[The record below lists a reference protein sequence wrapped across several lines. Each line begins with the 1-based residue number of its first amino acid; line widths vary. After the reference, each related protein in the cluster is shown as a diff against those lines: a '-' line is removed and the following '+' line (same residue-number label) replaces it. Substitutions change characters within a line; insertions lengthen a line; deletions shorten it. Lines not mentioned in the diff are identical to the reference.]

1 MQAYLAKRLALLIPT
16 LIGISV
22 VSFLVIHLIPGDLV
36 TVLLGITASQNE
48 QNRQALIV
56 ALHLDRPLAVQYLH
70 WVVGILR
77 GDLGRSLVHGGSVG
91 TEIARSFPVTVQL
104 TVMSIAIAIGIGVP
118 LGVLSVMRGARR
130 IEPLVRITSL
140 LFISTPAFFMGTV
153 LIVLGSRYLPAV
165 STLGYV
171 SFVDAPLASVGH
183 MLPPALA
190 LGAAISAIL
199 LRYTRASMLEVL
211 GQDFVRTARAKGAP
225 EPRVVYRHALVNALI
240 PVIAAA
246 GIQFVA
252 LIGGAVIIEEV
263 FALPG
268 IGRLV
273 VNAIYQRDYTL
284 IQGAVLFLT
293 VNAVLINLAIDVL
306 YHLVDPRIVYD

>member
-1 MQAYLAKRLALLIPT
+1 MQAYVLKRLVLLIPT
-16 LIGISV
+16 MVGISA
-22 VSFLVIHLIPGDLV
+22 VSFLIIHLIPGDLV
-36 TVLLGITASQNE
+36 TILLGITASQNE
-48 QNRQALIV
+48 QNRQALMT
-56 ALHLDRPLAVQYLH
+56 ALHLDRPLVVQYLH
-70 WVVGILR
+70 WIGGVLR
-77 GDLGRSLVHGGSVG
+77 GDLGRSLVHGGAVG
-91 TEIARSFPVTVQL
+91 AEIVRSYPVTVQL
-104 TVMSIAIAIGIGVP
+104 TVMSMAIAVGLGVP
-118 LGVLSVMRGARR
+118 LGVLSVMRRARKV
-130 IEPLVRITSL
+130 EPVVRVVSL
-140 LFISTPAFFMGTV
+140 LFISAPAFFMGTV
-153 LIVLGSRYLPAV
+153 LIVLGARYLPAV

-171 SFVDAPLASVGH
+171 PLGEAPLASLGH

-211 GQDFVRTARAKGAP
+211 SQDFVRTARAKGVV
-225 EPRVVYRHALVNALI
+225 ERRVVYRHALINALI

-293 VNAVLINLAIDVL
+293 VNAVLINLGIDLL
-306 YHLVDPRIVYD
+306 YHLVDPRIVYG

>member
-16 LIGISV
+16 LIGISIM
-22 VSFLVIHLIPGDLV
+22 SFLIIHLIPGDLV

-48 QNRQALIV
+48 QNRQALIA
-56 ALHLDRPLAVQYLH
+56 ALHLDRPLLIQYLH
-70 WVVGILR
+70 WVAGVVH
-77 GDLGRSLVHGGSVG
+77 GDLGRSLVHGGSVAA
-91 TEIARSFPVTVQL
+91 EITRAYPVTVQL
-104 TVMSIAIAIGIGVP
+104 TVMSMAIAVGIGIP

-130 IEPLVRITSL
+130 VEPLVRIASL

-153 LIVLGSRYLPAV
+153 LIVLGARYLPAV

-171 SFVDAPLASVGH
+171 PLTDAPVASLGH

-199 LRYTRASMLEVL
+199 LRHTRASMLDVL
-211 GQDFVRTARAKGAP
+211 GQEFVRTARAKGAP
-225 EPRVVYRHALVNALI
+225 EPRVVYRHALANALI

-246 GIQFVA
+246 GIQFVG

-273 VNAIYQRDYTL
+273 VNGIYQRDYTL

-293 VNAVLINLAIDVL
+293 VNAVLINLAVDVL
-306 YHLVDPRIVYD
+306 YHVVDPRIVYG

>member
-1 MQAYLAKRLALLIPT
+1 MRAYVLKRLALLIPT
-16 LIGISV
+16 LIGISMI
-22 VSFLVIHLIPGDLV
+22 SFLIIHLIPGDLV
-36 TVLLGITASQNE
+36 TILLGITASQNE
-48 QNRQALIV
+48 QNREALIK
-56 ALHLDRPLAVQYLH
+56 ALHLDQPLALQYLH
-70 WVVGILR
+70 WVAGVLR
-77 GDLGRSLVHGGSVG
+77 GDLGRSLVHGGSVAG
-91 TEIARSFPVTVQL
+91 EIVRSYPVTVQL
-104 TVMSIAIAIGIGVP
+104 TLMSMLIAIALGVP

-140 LFISTPAFFMGTV
+140 LFISAPAFFIGTL
-153 LIVLGSRYLPAV
+153 LIVFGARYLPAMP
-165 STLGYV
+165 TLGYLP
-171 SFVDAPLASVGH
+171 FREAPLASLLQ
-183 MLPPALA
+183 MLPAALA

-211 GQDFVRTARAKGAP
+211 GQDFVRTARAKGVV
-225 EPRVVYRHALVNALI
+225 ERRVVYRHALANALI

-252 LIGGAVIIEEV
+252 LIGGAVIVEEV

-273 VNAIYQRDYTL
+273 VNAIFQRDYTL

-293 VNAVLINLAIDVL
+293 INAVLINLGIDLL
-306 YHLVDPRIVYD
+306 YHVVDPRIVYG

>member
-16 LIGISV
+16 LLGISV

-48 QNRQALIV
+48 QNRQALIT
-56 ALHLDRPLAVQYLH
+56 ALHLDLPLGVQYLH
-70 WVVGILR
+70 WIGGVLR

-91 TEIARSFPVTVQL
+91 AEIVRSYPVTVQL
-104 TVMSIAIAIGIGVP
+104 TVMSMTIAVGLGVP
-118 LGVLSVMRGARR
+118 LGVLSVMRGARK
-130 IEPLVRITSL
+130 IEPVVRVVSL

-153 LIVLGSRYLPAV
+153 LIVLGARYLPAV

-171 SFVDAPLASVGH
+171 PLSEAPFVSLGH

-211 GQDFVRTARAKGAP
+211 NQDFVRTARAKGVV
-225 EPRVVYRHALVNALI
+225 ERRVVYRHALINALI

-293 VNAVLINLAIDVL
+293 VNAVLINLGIDLL
-306 YHLVDPRIVYD
+306 YRLVDPRIVYG

>member
-48 QNRQALIV
+48 QNRQALIA
-56 ALHLDRPLAVQYLH
+56 ALHLDRPLGVQYLQ
-70 WVVGILR
+70 WMAGILR
-77 GDLGRSLVHGGSVG
+77 GDLGRSLIHGGSVAA
-91 TEIARSFPVTVQL
+91 EIGRSFPVTVQL
-104 TVMSIAIAIGIGVP
+104 SVMSMAIAIGIGVP
-118 LGVLSVMRGARR
+118 LGVLSVMQGARR
-130 IEPLVRITSL
+130 VEPLVRIASL

-153 LIVLGSRYLPAV
+153 LIVLGARYLPAV

-171 SFVDAPLASVGH
+171 PLLEAPLASLGH
-183 MLPPALA
+183 MLPPSLA

-199 LRYTRASMLEVL
+199 LRYTRASMLDVL

-225 EPRVVYRHALVNALI
+225 EPRVVYRHALANALI

-293 VNAVLINLAIDVL
+293 VNAVLINLAIDML
-306 YHLVDPRIVYD
+306 YHLVDPRIVYG

>member
-16 LIGISV
+16 LIGISI

-48 QNRQALIV
+48 QNRQALIA
-56 ALHLDRPLAVQYLH
+56 ALHLDRPLPIQYLH
-70 WVVGILR
+70 WIAGVAR
-77 GDLGRSLVHGGSVG
+77 GDLGKSLVHGGPVAA
-91 TEIARSFPVTVQL
+91 EIARAYPVTVQL
-104 TVMSIAIAIGIGVP
+104 TAMSMAIAAGIGVP
-118 LGVLSVMRGARR
+118 LGVLSVMRGARKV
-130 IEPLVRITSL
+130 EPLVRITSL

-153 LIVLGSRYLPAV
+153 LIVLGARYLPAV

-171 SFVDAPLASVGH
+171 PLTDAPLASLGR
-183 MLPPALA
+183 MLPPAAA

-211 GQDFVRTARAKGAP
+211 GQEFVRTARAKGAP
-225 EPRVVYRHALVNALI
+225 ESRVIYRHALANALI

-293 VNAVLINLAIDVL
+293 VNAVLINLAVDVL
-306 YHLVDPRIVYD
+306 YHFVDPRIVYG

>member
-1 MQAYLAKRLALLIPT
+1 MLAYVAKRLALLVPT
-16 LIGISV
+16 LLGISV
-22 VSFLVIHLIPGDLV
+22 VTFLILRLIPGDLV

-48 QNRQALIV
+48 LNRQAIIE
-56 ALHLDRPLAVQYLH
+56 ALRLDRPLAVQYLH
-70 WVVGILR
+70 WAAGVLQ
-77 GDLGRSLVHGGSVG
+77 GDLGRSLVHGGRVA
-91 TEIARSFPVTVQL
+91 EELRRAYPVTVQL
-104 TVMSIAIAIGIGVP
+104 TVMAMAIAVGLGVP
-118 LGVLSVMRGARR
+118 LGVLSTMREARR
-130 IEPLVRITSL
+130 IEPLIRITSL

-153 LIVLGSRYLPAV
+153 LIVLGARYFPAV

-171 SFVDAPLASVGH
+171 PFTEAPLASLGH

-199 LRYTRASMLEVL
+199 LRYTRASVLEVL
-211 GQDFVRTARAKGAP
+211 AQDYIRTARAKGVH
-225 EPRVVYRHALVNALI
+225 EHRVVFRHALANALI

-246 GIQFVA
+246 GLQFVA

-268 IGRLV
+268 VGRLV
-273 VNAIYQRDYTL
+273 VNAIHQRDYTT

-293 VNAVLINLAIDVL
+293 VGAVLINLAVDLL
-306 YHLVDPRIVYD
+306 YHLIDPRIVYG

>member
-16 LIGISV
+16 LLGISV

-48 QNRQALIV
+48 QNRQALIT
-56 ALHLDRPLAVQYLH
+56 ALHLDLPLGVQYLH
-70 WVVGILR
+70 WIGGVLR

-91 TEIARSFPVTVQL
+91 AEIVRSYPVTVQL
-104 TVMSIAIAIGIGVP
+104 TVLSMTIAAGIGVP
-118 LGVLSVMRGARR
+118 LGVLSVMRGARK
-130 IEPLVRITSL
+130 IEPVVRVVSL

-153 LIVLGSRYLPAV
+153 LIVLGARYLPAV

-171 SFVDAPLASVGH
+171 PLSEAPLASLGH

-211 GQDFVRTARAKGAP
+211 NQDFVRTARAKGVV
-225 EPRVVYRHALVNALI
+225 ERRVVYRHALINALI

-293 VNAVLINLAIDVL
+293 VNAVLINLGIDLL
-306 YHLVDPRIVYD
+306 YRLVDPRIVYG

>member
-171 SFVDAPLASVGH
+171 PFLDAPLASVGH

>member
-16 LIGISV
+16 LLGISV

-48 QNRQALIV
+48 QNRQALIT
-56 ALHLDRPLAVQYLH
+56 ALHLDLPLAVQYLH
-70 WVVGILR
+70 WIGGVLR

-91 TEIARSFPVTVQL
+91 AEIVRSYPVTVQL
-104 TVMSIAIAIGIGVP
+104 TVMSMTVAVGLGVP
-118 LGVLSVMRGARR
+118 LGVLSVMRGARK
-130 IEPLVRITSL
+130 IEPVVRVVSL

-153 LIVLGSRYLPAV
+153 LIVLGARYLPAV

-171 SFVDAPLASVGH
+171 PLSEAPLVSLGH
-183 MLPPALA
+183 MLPSALA

-211 GQDFVRTARAKGAP
+211 NQDFVRTARAKGVV
-225 EPRVVYRHALVNALI
+225 ERRVIYRHALINALI

-293 VNAVLINLAIDVL
+293 VNAVLINLGIDLL
-306 YHLVDPRIVYD
+306 YRLVDPRIVYG